1 MKVLEVDPKY
11 VQVYYNLAII
21 YARKRQFR
29 DAIDAAHRF
38 INANPTGME
47 TEKLKTLVEQCE
59 KEIAGEAEI

>member
-1 MKVLEVDPKY
+1 M
-11 VQVYYNLAII
+11 LANE
-21 YARKRQFR
+21 FR

-47 TEKLKTLVEQCE
+47 TENLKTLVEQCE